1 MDHHRSAPLAN
12 IHAGEAFSMNK
23 AAKIRVDD
31 LPDRTNWNQKW
42 GGQRLAMK
50 GYPIEYRNAIREVV
64 FSAYAGPRS
73 PDCSKW
79 TKLNLVLYLRAMH
92 YRLL

>member
-1 MDHHRSAPLAN
+1 MMDHHRSASLSN
-12 IHAGEAFSMNK
+12 IHAGESFSMNK
-23 AAKIRVDD
+23 AAKNRMDD

-50 GYPIEYRNAIREVV
+50 GYPIGCWNAIREVV

-73 PDCSKW
+73 PDCLKW
-79 TKLNLVLYLRAMH
+79 TKLNLV
-92 YRLL
+92 